1 MIYVNDRFK
10 PKRKSKK
17 PIGEVYEKY
26 KPSKKFVEY
35 ASNSSTIELRFST
48 KNLPSH
54 GMSVGNTER
63 IERPKYTGDKL
74 LGIAV
79 MHKSNL
85 VPVFKAEDAIDIAR
99 MRRG

>member
-1 MIYVNDRFK
+1 MIYVYDRYK

-17 PIGEVYEKY
+17 PKGEVYKKY
-26 KPSKKFVEY
+26 KPKKPFIEY
-35 ASNSSTIELRFST
+35 VSNFSSIELRNST
-48 KNLPSH
+48 NSIPSH
-54 GMSVGNTER
+54 GMLIGNTEK
-63 IERPKYTGDKL
+63 IDRPKYTGDKL

-85 VPVFKAEDAIDIAR
+85 VPVFKVEDAIDIAR

>member
-1 MIYVNDRFK
+1 MIYVRDRYT
-10 PKRKSKK
+10 PKKKSKRLK
-17 PIGEVYEKY
+17 GEVFEKY
-26 KPSKKFVEY
+26 KPSKTFVEY
-35 ASNSSTIELRFST
+35 VPKISTIELRFST

-63 IERPKYTGDKL
+63 VERPKYTGDNL